1 MRRCYEGSDRVL
13 ALRNVNLTKCHR
25 GYSVQLKSKVALS
38 AGNLYKQRKASRRL
52 LDGLE
57 SVFHE
62 YHKIGVG
69 FSYLLTPIKSK
80 IPIEEE
86 ALRQALT
93 MVSYRQPLLR
103 ATIKKIAEFKYFEC
117 TEGRASFGLSTL
129 DRNINDQ
136 EEITEEIFEK
146 TKFESDDG
154 PLWKAVL
161 IPGKYDATSG
171 SYNGGLALAI
181 SHAIAN
187 APSLT
192 VVLKDTFGYLENI
205 HNGTAPKLEDIDSLP
220 LFPSSASLLSHK
232 LQELC
237 PTSDNIP
244 SSNNYVN
251 PVLSQFPTIEGKPQ
265 KSDPRTKVLV
275 RTIPPDQASNLIQQ
289 CRKHHSTITGAFLA
303 ACHFSF
309 TSCLDNTIQISPT
322 ATNDITCLTAVGRNH
337 HPNLPEDYV
346 SCHFGSLTYDITL
359 PSQNKDFWQVAQS
372 LTLKLRMDTTPRR
385 HAVYFCRI
393 FEGFAG

>member
-1 MRRCYEGSDRVL
+1 MMRRCYEGSNRVL

-38 AGNLYKQRKASRRL
+38 TSNLYKQRKTSRRL

-62 YHKIGVG
+62 YHKKGVK

-80 IPIEEE
+80 APIEEE

-103 ATIKKIAEFKYFEC
+103 ATIKKIAELKYFEC

-136 EEITEEIFEK
+136 QEITEEIFEK

-161 IPGKYDATSG
+161 IPGRYDATSD

-181 SHAIAN
+181 SHAISN
-187 APSLT
+187 APSRDVTRTLIGG
-192 VVLKDTFGYLENI
+192 VYIHKFTF
-205 HNGTAPKLEDIDSLP
+205 
-220 LFPSSASLLSHK
+220 
-232 LQELC
+232 C
-237 PTSDNIP
+237 PTSFY
-244 SSNNYVN
+244 SN
-251 PVLSQFPTIEGKPQ
+251 Q
-265 KSDPRTKVLV
+265 
-275 RTIPPDQASNLIQQ
+275 
-289 CRKHHSTITGAFLA
+289 
-303 ACHFSF
+303 
-309 TSCLDNTIQISPT
+309 IQI
-322 ATNDITCLTAVGRNH
+322 DQFEKKLVG
-337 HPNLPEDYV
+337 
-346 SCHFGSLTYDITL
+346 
-359 PSQNKDFWQVAQS
+359 QN
-372 LTLKLRMDTTPRR
+372 MN
-385 HAVYFCRI
+385 I
-393 FEGFAG
+393 